1 MSTPPRRDD
10 AVSNAT
16 PSGIR
21 LVHRTML
28 LQAGA
33 AVLGAALFALAGPA
47 EALAALAGGGI
58 ATVGTAILGR
68 RMFAGGVAPGAVL
81 LSGSLLGAVLRWIW
95 LIGAMWC
102 ALAWL
107 RLPALPLL
115 AGVALGYAAAGF
127 GTLRF
132 R

>member
-1 MSTPPRRDD
+1 VSD
-10 AVSNAT
+10 AIH
-16 PSGIR
+16 SGNR
-21 LVHRTML
+21 LVTRTVL
-28 LQAGA
+28 LQAAAAALGGA
-33 AVLGAALFALAGPA
+33 AFMLAGRDSG
-47 EALAALAGGGI
+47 LAALAGGVI
-58 ATVGTAILGR
+58 AMVGTVILGR
-68 RMFAGGVAPGAVL
+68 RMFATGVAPGAVL
-81 LSGSLLGAVLRWIW
+81 LTSSLLGAVLRWIW

-115 AGVALGYAAAGF
+115 AGVALGYVAAGL